1 MASQGAKCE
10 FVGVSGSP
18 EPAQGSASCDRKRLL
33 NSPGYSALP
42 PNLPQSFSRE
52 VGSFTRRSCRLL
64 ELIFRFLAG
73 FALRSGFL
81 NSTFSH
87 SLEAGAGARRQ
98 CASARPRG
106 AEPRRKGRIGRG
118 VWDGAG
124 RAALEARTRR
134 VPGLVER
141 AWVLLRPHPSSCRF
155 AGPRQSDSTASPL
168 WVQSL
173 VIGGL
178 FFCRYAQ
185 LSGARSLLHRVGQR
199 RPSCRPQP
207 HPVADGFLCN
217 WLSHL

>member
-64 ELIFRFLAG
+64 ALTSRFLAG

-87 SLEAGAGARRQ
+87 SLGAGAGARRQ

-124 RAALEARTRR
+124 RAALEAPTRR
-134 VPGLVER
+134 IPGLVET

-178 FFCRYAQ
+178 FLQIRSALWRALPPPQSWPKAPFLQ
-185 LSGARSLLHRVGQR
+185 TPTTPSGRWISL
-199 RPSCRPQP
+199 
-207 HPVADGFLCN
+207 
-217 WLSHL
+217 